1 MKNRKR
7 PDIIIGV
14 ILLVLAAA
22 ALAWHFFGP
31 QNDVQAGSKEIC
43 VTVVHGN
50 GSTKD
55 LKFRTDAEFLG
66 TALDEQKLIEGD
78 EGEYGIF
85 ITAVDGE
92 TADASK
98 EQWWNITKG
107 GEMLMTGVS
116 MTPIADGDCFELTL
130 TVGYDVF

>member
-1 MKNRKR
+1 MVKNRKTIIA
-7 PDIIIGV
+7 IIIFA
-14 ILLVLAAA
+14 VLIAAA

-107 GEMLMTGVS
+107 GEMLMTGAD
-116 MTPIADGDCFELTL
+116 MTPIADGDRFEITL
-130 TVGYDVF
+130 MTGYDF